1 VDPIILTIIYLLACV
16 IVGIAGS
23 RRSMGFFGAFF
34 LSLFL
39 TPIPAIL
46 ILVLTRPAERY
57 RRERDRPP
65 SPVG

>member
-1 VDPIILTIIYLLACV
+1 MDPVILTIIYLLACV

-65 SPVG
+65 STAA

>member
-1 VDPIILTIIYLLACV
+1 MDPVILTIIYLLACI

-46 ILVLTRPAERY
+46 ILVLTRRAVRY

-65 SPVG
+65 SPAS